1 MQTFL
6 VLRYPEDM
14 FKPNPKKQV
23 ELKFAE
29 LFGKTLKPVV
39 SGERVGKYYVTVLT
53 VDGQELATAKD
64 RDWRMAY
71 KLLKLEVEKLFVEGC
86 KVD

>member
-1 MQTFL
+1 
-6 VLRYPEDM
+6 M

-29 LFGKTLKPVV
+29 LFGKSLKPVV
-39 SGERVGKYYVTVLT
+39 TGERIGKYYVTALT
-53 VDGQELATAKD
+53 VNDQQLATAKD

-71 KLLKLEVEKLFVEGC
+71 KLLKIEVEKIFAEGC
-86 KVD
+86 KVG